1 MDNKGIL
8 IGAEGDSLVAEVP
21 AGVVCYRGQ
30 VVHIPLGKSVISGE
44 VVEFKNGRAS
54 IQSYAGSEDLF
65 QGLSVEFLDKRLS
78 ARLGPGLLGNVFTGL
93 QQPFDCFGQ
102 FIDAKKIVEPLDLE
116 KRWDFVPVVKKDQIL
131 RPGDVVGE
139 VDEGPLKHKIL
150 IPFAFS
156 PKKKYRVVRTTQGSH
171 KINDVVLVLNDG
183 KQDIDVTMCHDWPI
197 RESVPSY
204 CYSGIKQSSK
214 QLRFNLRTTD
224 CIFRVQEGQVS
235 SIMGD
240 FGVGKTTFLVKL
252 MTSGAA
258 DVFTVILTGERAKEV
273 AETIKEDLA
282 NAVTSEGKPLMGQTV
297 IIANSSK
304 MNMSSRIASIRMG
317 TTVGM
322 YYAMMGYRVI
332 SFIDSFTR
340 LAQAELEFSQVLEKF
355 MGKGGY
361 PPEMA
366 VNIPAFFSRAGV
378 YNLLDKKSEGSHT
391 LLTTISPP
399 AGDAGDPI
407 VEGIRSVVSGSY
419 FELLRTRAA
428 KGHYPASEPSVCK
441 TFNMTPEGSEISIA
455 YDKGKQSF
463 ERSEKLGKENVSY
476 HQLIESSRYQ
486 IINLGFFTQDF
497 RHKIDGKPP
506 QERVDKQFDVALS
519 VARWLP
525 SEANMSR
532 ERLDKVTEQLVKL
545 SIRLR
550 YDEDAEQLLQDIE
563 SLLLEGAGKDE

>member
-21 AGVVCYRGQ
+21 PGISCYRGQ
-30 VVHIPLGKSVISGE
+30 VVHIPLGDSVISGE

-54 IQSYAGSEDLF
+54 IQSYAGSEGLF
-65 QGLSVEFLDKRLS
+65 QGIPVEFLPKRLV
-78 ARLGPGLLGNVFTGL
+78 AKLGPGLLGNVFTGL
-93 QQPFDCFGQ
+93 QQPFNSFGQ
-102 FIDAKKIVEPLDLE
+102 FIDTKKMVEPLDLE
-116 KRWDFVPVVKKDQIL
+116 RKWTFVPAVEKDQIV
-131 RPGDVVGE
+131 RPGDILGE
-139 VDEGPLKHKIL
+139 VEEGPLKHKVL
-150 IPFAFS
+150 LPFSFDQ
-156 PKKKYRVVRTTQGSH
+156 KKTYRVVRISSGAYT
-171 KINDVVLVLNDG
+171 IEEPILVVDDG
-183 KQDIDVTMCHDWPI
+183 KKDISVSMSQDWPI
-197 RESVPSY
+197 RESIPSP
-204 CYSGIKQSSK
+204 CYKGIRQSYNPLK
-214 QLRFNLRTTD
+214 FNLRTTD
-224 CIFRVQEGQVS
+224 SIFRVCEGQVS

-282 NAVTSEGKPLMGQTV
+282 NAVTSEGKPLMGQTI

-317 TTVGM
+317 TTIGM
-322 YYAMMGYRVI
+322 YYAMMGYKVI

-378 YNLLDKKSEGSHT
+378 YNLLDGKTEGSHT
-391 LLTTISPP
+391 ILTTISPP

-407 VEGIRSVVSGSY
+407 VEGIRSVVNGSY
-419 FELLRTRAA
+419 FELLRPRAA

-441 TFNMTPEGSEISIA
+441 SFNITPEADEILQA
-455 YDKGKQSF
+455 YNKGKQSF

-476 HQLIESSRYQ
+476 HQLVESTKYQ
-486 IINLGFFTQDF
+486 VINLGFFTQDF
-497 RHKIDGKPP
+497 RHPIDGKPP
-506 QERVDKQFDVALS
+506 EERTDAQFNVALG
-519 VARWLP
+519 VARWQPL
-525 SEANMSR
+525 EKDI
-532 ERLDKVTEQLVKL
+532 ERDELDTLGESLVKL
-545 SIRLR
+545 CIRLR
-550 YDEDAEQLLQDIE
+550 YEDEHKALVDEIMSVLLRGGE
-563 SLLLEGAGKDE
+563 NDE